1 MSSDAKATAQTGRT
15 ASRRTPM
22 KGVATTEKRRRAAE
36 LFAEGVGYVRVS
48 RILNLPANTV
58 KDWSVAWRAGRF
70 TVEVPDTLY
79 AYDRSVRER
88 VVRLR
93 SSGTSWRDIAEKTGV
108 SPATAR
114 KWVERHAAHERAK
127 RQGAPESLPSP
138 RLEEGGCTFLT
149 LTPKAVR
156 PAD

>member
-1 MSSDAKATAQTGRT
+1 MSSDAKAPAQTERT
-15 ASRRTPM
+15 ASRRIPM
-22 KGVATTEKRRRAAE
+22 KGVATTEERRRAAE

-93 SSGTSWRDIAEKTGV
+93 SSGTPWREISEKTGV

-114 KWVERHAAHERAK
+114 KWVERHEARERAK
-127 RQGAPESLPSP
+127 RLTASESLRAPL
-138 RLEEGGCTFLT
+138 LEEGGCALLT
-149 LTPKAVR
+149 LTSTTTL

>member
-1 MSSDAKATAQTGRT
+1 MSSDAKAPAQTERT
-15 ASRRTPM
+15 ASHRTPM
-22 KGVATTEKRRRAAE
+22 KGFATTEERRRAAE

-48 RILNLPANTV
+48 RILNLPANTL

-93 SSGTSWRDIAEKTGV
+93 SSGTSWREISEKTGV

-114 KWVERHAAHERAK
+114 KWVERHKERQRAK
-127 RQGAPESLPSP
+127 RLAAAQSISAT
-138 RLEEGGCTFLT
+138 RLEEGGCALLT
-149 LTPKAVR
+149 LTPGAAL